1 MTAGT
6 VLCQIYSGGVRRW
19 SLPFLL
25 VSEILNV
32 NFIWKSSSV
41 ERGIIHLNYLV
52 EWRIQGHNKI
62 LNAIPFSI
70 VWEDIIFWVS
80 LVEKGHFFMSFNS
93 FLCLWVT
100 LLKLIVKVCWGLSF
114 NLFLLMCAICKR
126 FGDSCSRWWW
136 IMQWENNLLLVCE
149 VWFGVVCQ
157 VWEALHDAEK
167 VMFIVSTVFTWC
179 ITVQHVKSSS
189 SNGWVVK

>member
-41 ERGIIHLNYLV
+41 ERGMIHLNYLV

-70 VWEDIIFWVS
+70 V
-80 LVEKGHFFMSFNS
+80 
-93 FLCLWVT
+93 
-100 LLKLIVKVCWGLSF
+100 
-114 NLFLLMCAICKR
+114 
-126 FGDSCSRWWW
+126 
-136 IMQWENNLLLVCE
+136 
-149 VWFGVVCQ
+149 
-157 VWEALHDAEK
+157 
-167 VMFIVSTVFTWC
+167 
-179 ITVQHVKSSS
+179 
-189 SNGWVVK
+189 